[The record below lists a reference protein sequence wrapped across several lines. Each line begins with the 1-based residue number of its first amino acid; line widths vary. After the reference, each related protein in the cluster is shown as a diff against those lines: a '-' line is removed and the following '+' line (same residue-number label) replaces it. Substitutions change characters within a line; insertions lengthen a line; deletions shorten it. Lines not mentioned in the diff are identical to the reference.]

1 MPRWY
6 FSFPVSF
13 PSPWGPTVNSIKTLL
28 IFKQPKSWH
37 KLNKVTRIRPS
48 NISLGRWLTKGH
60 VSSLLFFIYK
70 STSSSTER
78 SPGGFELQRSMWT
91 ALPPGRTGNTTDV
104 STYHITVVKCRG
116 RIHSL
121 FWCLLNKAAWD
132 CSPSPCGLSSRVQ
145 GIWVTHCTSGFPPGG
160 PGTGRGRLTNCKGFN
175 WAAHKLFSLHKG
187 IGSNKCHKP
196 IMR

>member
-1 MPRWY
+1 MINQR
-6 FSFPVSF
+6 
-13 PSPWGPTVNSIKTLL
+13 
-28 IFKQPKSWH
+28 SWC
-37 KLNKVTRIRPS
+37 
-48 NISLGRWLTKGH
+48 
-60 VSSLLFFIYK
+60 SSLFKFTFNRVTKKISIYRTYRFK
-70 STSSSTER
+70 LQ
-78 SPGGFELQRSMWT
+78 GFWRTILPLGTLQID
-91 ALPPGRTGNTTDV
+91 TDV
-104 STYHITVVKCRG
+104 STYQITIVKCYGWIR
-116 RIHSL
+116 SM

-132 CSPSPCGLSSRVQ
+132 CSASPCGLSSRLQ